1 LNAQLVEEPVEEGS
15 AAAKKDEFPTAIV
28 VGLGI
33 LIMVLSAVTGLICLR
48 GREKTNSAQSAVQE
62 EQAAEV
68 KPEQS
73 VEQNLTQVMEK
84 NQEGPTDESGSNGKN
99 SE

>member
-15 AAAKKDEFPTAIV
+15 EAATKKSEFPTAIV

-48 GREKTNSAQSAVQE
+48 GREKTQQTAVQE
-62 EQAAEV
+62 EQVAEV
-68 KPEQS
+68 EKKSPEQ
-73 VEQNLTQVMEK
+73 N
-84 NQEGPTDESGSNGKN
+84 DA
-99 SE
+99 